1 MILSY
6 CEDAQRSCTSAARS
20 GSINARRPCNAEQT
34 CCDVIPKAPRKSVP
48 ARFAPSISAPRTT
61 APARNAPRR
70 RRGAG
75 GQTGRFL
82 VFVDKIC
89 AFTFQPSTVD
99 CQSLWGRLRSFFLLS
114 IFLFSKFR
122 EFQTGACRAAMPR
135 GVSRGGLKTQRAEA
149 VPIHAHALFRNPFA
163 DQPRGNRRK

>member
-61 APARNAPRR
+61 APARNAPRKSAFFKSASSKMVSFR
-70 RRGAG
+70 RAPVRLASESLAAGGGGGQAAGDRRAAGRRGTDG
-75 GQTGRFL
+75 TFSSICRQDLRFY
-82 VFVDKIC
+82 FS
-89 AFTFQPSTVD
+89 TFN
-99 CQSLWGRLRSFFLLS
+99 CRLS
-114 IFLFSKFR
+114 ISVGPSPLLFSTFHFSI
-122 EFQTGACRAAMPR
+122 FQ
-135 GVSRGGLKTQRAEA
+135 V
-149 VPIHAHALFRNPFA
+149 
-163 DQPRGNRRK
+163 